1 MSTLEFLKN
10 PPVMWFLI
18 GLAFALIELFVPGLI
33 LIFFGIG
40 AWITAL
46 FSLFLPISVG
56 MQIVLFVIASILS
69 LVILRRWFKNRFFS
83 EKKDQT
89 QDPDDDFTGSF
100 AVAETVIGPGQPGKI
115 SYPGS
120 PWQAESEEAGAPGE
134 RVVIVAKK
142 NITFIVKPIKNN

>member
-1 MSTLEFLKN
+1 
-10 PPVMWFLI
+10 MWFLI

-46 FSLFLPISVG
+46 LSLFIPMSLGI
-56 MQIVLFVIASILS
+56 QIVLFVVASVLS
-69 LVILRRWFKNRFFS
+69 LAILRRWFKNRFFS
-83 EKKDQT
+83 EKKDQN

-100 AVAETVIGPGQPGKI
+100 AVAETAIDPGQPGKI
-115 SYPGS
+115 SYHGS
-120 PWQAESEEAGAPGE
+120 LWQAESEEAIAPGE

-142 NITFIVKPIKNN
+142 NISFIVKHIKNN